1 MDTKTIKALEMRA
14 LAVAMAGSLFM
25 GAAGVLAAVL
35 SNSTAILMDGMFS
48 MIAFTS
54 AFIGRKISRNVDAAP
69 DRFRPLGYAAEEA
82 VYVTFRSLS
91 LIGLI
96 LFACGSAVMN
106 ILNYMSGAPIPEL
119 VYTPMLV
126 YFLVIGLTCFALWGV
141 HRHTWKKTGKLSD
154 ILRLESKAAAIDGL
168 LTVAT
173 AVGLGLIYWFGDGI
187 LAPIAPVG
195 DSIVVFL
202 LCFAA
207 VGQIWRDLRGGLDE
221 LLGVTARPDV
231 VAKARRALRQTMA
244 NLPGAVTDMSVV
256 KVGRTYTVSVYYN
269 PQEAIT
275 PAEVDRINLSLLAD
289 VRAVLPG
296 ADVLLCI
303 SQHPRSWPLGMVPD

>member
-1 MDTKTIKALEMRA
+1 MAPQTIKSSEMRA
-14 LAVAMAGSLFM
+14 LAIAMAGSLFM

-48 MIAFTS
+48 LIAFSS
-54 AFIGRKISRNVDAAP
+54 ALIGRKISRNVDAAP

-106 ILNYMSGAPIPEL
+106 IFNYLSGEAIAEL
-119 VYTPMLV
+119 QYEPMLI
-126 YFLVIGLTCFALWGV
+126 YFLVISLTCFGLWGI
-141 HRHTWKKTGKLSD
+141 HRHTWRKTGKRSE

-173 AVGLGLIYWFGDGI
+173 AVGLGVIYWFGDGV
-187 LAPIAPVG
+187 LAPIAPIG

-202 LCFAA
+202 LCLAA
-207 VGQIWRDLRGGLDE
+207 VGQVSRDLRGGLGE
-221 LLGVTARPDV
+221 LLGVTARPEI
-231 VAKARRALRQTMA
+231 VAKARRALRKTMA
-244 NLPGAVTDMSVV
+244 AAPGVVTDMSVV
-256 KVGRTYTVSVYYN
+256 KLGRTYTVSVYYN
-269 PQEAIT
+269 PGCAIT
-275 PAEVDRINLSLLAD
+275 PAEVDRLNLALLAD
-289 VRAVLPG
+289 VRMVLPG
-296 ADVLLCI
+296 SDVWLCI
-303 SQHPRSWPLGMVPD
+303 SQYPRSWPENLVPE